1 MNDEQLA
8 TFRETVDDGIDCDGL
23 VVEPEGHD
31 YLLETADG
39 DRRRIARDELS
50 VIAEEMPWYVSNW
63 YYWRR
68 VVGDPDTAR
77 YAFLRWLERADE
89 RPVPERYEALAAD
102 VCRSWGQ
109 LLVTASLGTDGRR
122 RYSLRHED
130 DADRSVADLDVYV
143 DPTEAREIATVDDRG
158 RYRPL
163 STAPTLRSG
172 WVFVDL
178 DGYDL
183 VRTIEYFYPATIANW
198 HLERRGE
205 LDVTHFRETAGRQT
219 GMLSAVS
226 DLSGDAVDA
235 AAQACCVDSQCLK
248 RRVWDEEGDRK
259 LSTPRGEGE
268 FPCREPCS
276 LFLTAARAFGDV
288 ENEHPETV
296 SIELT
301 PSERVQLAAIV
312 DRVAEGTLGEVREGD
327 VEDPANRYRVRYLR
341 TRLRDRES
349 FQLVSEISDEIDG
362 QFGGN
367 IEEGS
372 FEEGEENSFDD
383 VSED

>member
-143 DPTEAREIATVDDRG
+143 DPT
-158 RYRPL
+158 
-163 STAPTLRSG
+163 
-172 WVFVDL
+172 
-178 DGYDL
+178 
-183 VRTIEYFYPATIANW
+183 
-198 HLERRGE
+198 
-205 LDVTHFRETAGRQT
+205 
-219 GMLSAVS
+219 
-226 DLSGDAVDA
+226 
-235 AAQACCVDSQCLK
+235 
-248 RRVWDEEGDRK
+248 
-259 LSTPRGEGE
+259 
-268 FPCREPCS
+268 
-276 LFLTAARAFGDV
+276 
-288 ENEHPETV
+288 
-296 SIELT
+296 
-301 PSERVQLAAIV
+301 
-312 DRVAEGTLGEVREGD
+312 
-327 VEDPANRYRVRYLR
+327 
-341 TRLRDRES
+341 
-349 FQLVSEISDEIDG
+349 
-362 QFGGN
+362 
-367 IEEGS
+367 
-372 FEEGEENSFDD
+372 
-383 VSED
+383 